1 MHAKRPSLLLL
12 LLLLSLAGCGPSR
25 QLALP
30 CQPNVS
36 EAAADRLEEK
46 IRPIVEEQGPE
57 VFTLQTTGDEVTSL
71 LLRMLEEHPGES
83 PVEAPRVC
91 FTPGEVHVAGRIVN
105 VLPATLE
112 GVAVFAPDLVEGRV
126 EIAILRASAGSK
138 PLPRALLRT
147 LSRTINETLAESE
160 LSVRFGAV
168 EVGEDQITV
177 SGTRIRGGVLMSS
190 P

>member
-1 MHAKRPSLLLL
+1 
-12 LLLLSLAGCGPSR
+12 
-25 QLALP
+25 
-30 CQPNVS
+30 
-36 EAAADRLEEK
+36 
-46 IRPIVEEQGPE
+46 
-57 VFTLQTTGDEVTSL
+57 
-71 LLRMLEEHPGES
+71 
-83 PVEAPRVC
+83 
-91 FTPGEVHVAGRIVN
+91 
-105 VLPATLE
+105 
-112 GVAVFAPDLVEGRV
+112 V

-160 LSVRFGAV
+160 LSVRFGAI